1 MCAGM
6 DLALRQA
13 IERGEAAWALAVSV
27 PPAARLA
34 PVRGALA
41 RLAART
47 VPEARVTETAEGLI
61 VWDRGEGEPAAAGRL
76 AARLAG
82 LLPEAP
88 DAVRRCR
95 LPEDAGSLAAALR
108 APGGWSSATAG
119 VASDPGSEAL
129 HALARTLAALPPEAW
144 VRRRPVVSLRHG
156 GRARPVAHRL
166 EVDAAVV
173 LKALRSAAPPPPDQL
188 RLLEPLLL
196 AAAPRLVGSEPA
208 DGRLLL
214 PLAPEAVLGGAYD
227 RLEQAIGRGS
237 MARIVPAIALADA
250 AAAPRAMASARARLA
265 ADGQR
270 LLLACDAAACL
281 GLLALLATPGDIVA
295 LPSWAAQEAGVEA
308 VRGLGPQRLL
318 LAACR
323 AEADIAFGLGLGIG
337 LFEGPVVEALLG
349 RGG

>member
-1 MCAGM
+1 M
-6 DLALRQA
+6 DLAFRQA

-34 PVRGALA
+34 PVRGAFA

-47 VPEARVTETAEGLI
+47 LPEARVTETEEGLI

-76 AARLAG
+76 AARFAE

-88 DAVRRCR
+88 GAVCRCR
-95 LPEDAGSLAAALR
+95 LPEDAGPLAAALR
-108 APGGWSSATAG
+108 APAAWPFTGAG
-119 VASDPGSEAL
+119 AAADPGNEAL
-129 HALARTLAALPPEAW
+129 HALGRTLAALPPEAW
-144 VRRRPVVSLRHG
+144 VRRSPVVSLRHG
-156 GRARPVAHRL
+156 AKARPVAHRL
-166 EVDAAVV
+166 GVDAAVAA
-173 LKALRSAAPPPPDQL
+173 KALRSSTPLPADQL
-188 RLLEPLLL
+188 RPLEPLLL
-196 AAAPRLVGSEPA
+196 AALPRLIGGEA
-208 DGRLLL
+208 AEGRLLL
-214 PLAPEAVLGGAYD
+214 LPLCPEAALGGAYD

-237 MARIVPAIALADA
+237 LARIVPAIALADA

-270 LLLACDAAACL
+270 LLLGCDDATCL
-281 GLLALLATPGDIVA
+281 GLLASLASDGDILA
-295 LPSWAAQEAGVEA
+295 LPAAAAQAAGGEAL
-308 VRGLGPQRLL
+308 RGLGPQRLL
-318 LAACR
+318 LGGCR